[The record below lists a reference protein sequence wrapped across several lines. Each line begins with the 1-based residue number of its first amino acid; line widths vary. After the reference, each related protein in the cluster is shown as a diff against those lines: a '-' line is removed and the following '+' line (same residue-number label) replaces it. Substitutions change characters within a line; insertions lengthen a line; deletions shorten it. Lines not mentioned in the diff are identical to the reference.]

1 MHLTHR
7 AASPQAVL
15 NSSKNDMEWYY
26 AKHGKQEGPVDL
38 ATIQGKVQSGEI
50 APTDLVWKEGMPE
63 WKPAGEVPDL
73 RSAPQTSV
81 GPVAQTPVIQSPV
94 VGAPAG
100 QAVTGRSATMAP
112 VAHQHIPNYLV
123 PAILVTIFCCWPF
136 GIPAIVFAA
145 KVDGMV
151 SRGDIAGAQHASE
164 QAKMW
169 CWVSGGIGFAVLA
182 IYIGL
187 MVFAGIQG

>member
-1 MHLTHR
+1 
-7 AASPQAVL
+7 
-15 NSSKNDMEWYY
+15 MEWYY

-38 ATIQGKVQSGEI
+38 VTIQGKLQSGEI
-50 APTDLVWKEGMPE
+50 APTDLVWKEGMAEWTAAGQVPE
-63 WKPAGEVPDL
+63 LQV
-73 RSAPQTSV
+73 APQAQQTPV
-81 GPVAQTPVIQSPV
+81 GPVAQTPVAPSPGAPSPV
-94 VGAPAG
+94 AGAPAG
-100 QAVTGRSATMAP
+100 QAVTGRPAASAP

-123 PAILVTIFCCWPF
+123 PAILVTIFCCVPF

-151 SRGDIAGAQHASE
+151 ARGDIAGAQHASE

-169 CWVSGGIGFAVLA
+169 CWVSGGIGFAVIA

-187 MVFAGIQG
+187 MVFAGIAGA